1 MKATVPYIRQK
12 FREFNQLFFA
22 GTLPELPIELSDA
35 KGFVGVCRYKSRQKE
50 DGTVEL
56 YDFKLS
62 INTRIDLPE
71 REIEDTIIHEMIHY
85 FIGVNRLE
93 DSSSHGPM
101 FQHLMKTINEKY
113 GRNITISH
121 KTTES
126 QREEL
131 IDKKPHYHVVAVVSF
146 TNGKTGIKVLP
157 RVLPRILNYYNK
169 VREQK
174 TVVDIKL
181 YMSNDIY
188 FNRFPNSSALN
199 VHYIEPAELE
209 EHLKDAEV
217 LGCDGKTITKNANK

>member
-1 MKATVPYIRQK
+1 MKATVPYIQQK
-12 FREFNQLFFA
+12 FREFNQIFFA

-113 GRNITISH
+113 GRHVSITH
-121 KTTES
+121 KTTPE
-126 QREEL
+126 QQEAL
-131 IDKKPHYHVVAVVSF
+131 IDKKQHYHVVAVVSF
-146 TNGKTGIKVLP
+146 VGGKIGIKVLP
-157 RVLPRILNYYNK
+157 RVLPSILNYYNK
-169 VREQK
+169 VREQGSV
-174 TVVDIKL
+174 TDVRL

-188 FNRFPNSSALN
+188 FNRFPNSAALK
-199 VHYIEPAELE
+199 VHYVDPAELE
-209 EHLKDAEV
+209 EHIKEAEV
-217 LGCDGKTITKNANK
+217 LGCDGKTITRNANK

>member
-1 MKATVPYIRQK
+1 MKATVPYIQQK

-174 TVVDIKL
+174 TVADIKL

-199 VHYIEPAELE
+199 VHYVEPSELE
-209 EHLKDAEV
+209 EHLNDAEV
-217 LGCDGKTITKNANK
+217 LGCDGKTITRNANK